1 MSERAR
7 RSHDLDRLEERLGYR
22 FSDRALLV
30 RALTHRSYSYE
41 QGGEP
46 AGDYERLEFL
56 GDALLGFLVSEWLWN
71 DDPSASEGTLT
82 RRKQSVVR
90 AEALT
95 EAARPMGLGEAMR
108 LGRGEE
114 SSGGRAKASLLA
126 DVFEAVLGAV
136 FLDGGVRAAR
146 TFVRRQLGDFLHAT
160 RQSQQDADDFKTRLQ
175 EKVQAEFRVTPR
187 YRVVSTQGP
196 AHAHEFEVEV
206 LIAGRVVGAGTGS
219 SRKQAE
225 QRAARSALEIVS
237 SDAETAL

>member
-1 MSERAR
+1 MSGRDPR
-7 RSHDLDRLEERLGYR
+7 DLDQLEGQLGHR
-22 FSDRALLV
+22 FADRALLE

-41 QGGEP
+41 KAG
-46 AGDYERLEFL
+46 ASLGDYERLEFL

-71 DDPSASEGTLT
+71 DDPNATEGTLT

-95 EAARPMGLGEAMR
+95 EAARPMGLGAAMR

-126 DVFEAVLGAV
+126 DVFEAVLAAV

-146 TFVRRQLGDFLHAT
+146 SFVRKHLGDALRAT
-160 RQSQQDADDFKTRLQ
+160 RRSQDVVDDFKTRLQ
-175 EKVQAEFRVTPR
+175 EQVQAEFRVTPR

-237 SDAETAL
+237 SDAESAQ

>member
-1 MSERAR
+1 MSERGLN
-7 RSHDLDRLEERLGYR
+7 DLELLEERLGHR
-22 FSDRALLV
+22 FADRALLE

-41 QGGEP
+41 KGSLG

-56 GDALLGFLVSEWLWN
+56 GDSLLGFLVSEWLWN
-71 DDPSASEGTLT
+71 DDASASEGTLT

-95 EAARPMGLGEAMR
+95 EAARPLGLGEAMR

-114 SSGGRAKASLLA
+114 SSGGRAKPSLLA

-136 FLDGGVRAAR
+136 FLDGGVRAGR
-146 TFVRRQLGDFLHAT
+146 SFVKKHLGDNLRAA
-160 RQSQQDADDFKTRLQ
+160 RRSQDVADDFKTRLQ
-175 EKVQAEFRVTPR
+175 EQVQAEFRVTPR
-187 YRVVSTQGP
+187 YRVVGTLGP

-206 LIAGRVVGAGTGS
+206 LIAGRVVGAGTGT

-237 SDAETAL
+237 SDAEGAL